1 MIVDAFAKVNLS
13 LGVRPRDDS
22 GYHPIRSLAQSIA
35 WPDRLTLD
43 FADEDTFTF
52 TDSEYIAAESDNLS
66 WRAVAAVRDEL
77 AVGSPLA
84 LDLEKR
90 IPLAAGLGGGSADA
104 AAGLV
109 AASRL
114 LHAPPDAAPRLAP
127 GLGSDVPFCLVGGMA
142 WMEGRG
148 ERVFPI
154 PIETDYALAVAV
166 PMALR
171 LRSVEVYRRWD
182 DLDGP
187 MGAPVGEHHL
197 PPSLRSFGPLGNDLL
212 PAALDLRPELGDWMA
227 DMASRWGR
235 PVLMTGSGSGVFGF
249 FVDAEEAADA
259 VSRVEHAV
267 VWAGEPVPWGT
278 RIVVDE

>member
-1 MIVDAFAKVNLS
+1 MIVDGFAKVNLS

-22 GYHPIRSLAQSIA
+22 GYHPIRSLAQSIE
-35 WPDRLTLD
+35 WPDRLALD
-43 FADEDTFTF
+43 FADEDTFTIAG
-52 TDSEYIAAESDNLS
+52 SEDIAAESDNLA

-77 AVGSPLA
+77 AVRRPLA

-109 AASRL
+109 AAARL
-114 LHAPPDAAPRLAP
+114 LDAPPDAARRLAP

-148 ERVFPI
+148 ERVSAI

-166 PMALR
+166 PVALR
-171 LRSVEVYRRWD
+171 LRSDEVYRRWD

-187 MGAPVGEHHL
+187 MGASVGGHHL

-259 VSRVEHAV
+259 VLRVKHAL
-267 VWAGEPVPWGT
+267 VWAGEPVPSGT
-278 RIVVDE
+278 RIAVDE